1 MTAAYGNKDSDT
13 APRTLSVGGG
23 NWIPGAGSIA
33 QTQNAGSYSAPQF
46 NAQGLFNSQGVYE
59 ANSGSTQLV
68 SVPVGW
74 GHATY
79 EAYGQNSFLGKYAA
93 LGHVQPN
100 NRAGVHLETTQGPS
114 GFLGTT
120 SNVILSGMSGSMA
133 IATLVLEYQ
142 GNTGTASGPI
152 DPSISRPDPLS
163 GYERYEI
170 PDWDGYGAD
179 AIKPDTLA
187 AARRFLALLPRTFG
201 DPDIAPGSDG
211 TIGLE
216 WAFKN
221 RPLRKLFID
230 IGPGNIWHGYW
241 RRTSGETKTLQPQAI
256 GADTKESIEVLFKDL
271 NA

>member
-1 MTAAYGNKDSDT
+1 MTAAYGTKIVNMLH
-13 APRTLSVGGG
+13 RGLSVGGG

-33 QTQNAGSYSAPQF
+33 RTQNAGSYSAPQF

-179 AIKPDTLA
+179 AIKPDTLRPTVVFWHFFRGPSA
-187 AARRFLALLPRTFG
+187 IRTLRLALM
-201 DPDIAPGSDG
+201 APLDWNGHS
-211 TIGLE
+211 
-216 WAFKN
+216 
-221 RPLRKLFID
+221 
-230 IGPGNIWHGYW
+230 
-241 RRTSGETKTLQPQAI
+241 KTVRCASCSSISAQAI
-256 GADTKESIEVLFKDL
+256 YGTATGGARQARQKLYNHKPLAQTQGF
-271 NA
+271 N